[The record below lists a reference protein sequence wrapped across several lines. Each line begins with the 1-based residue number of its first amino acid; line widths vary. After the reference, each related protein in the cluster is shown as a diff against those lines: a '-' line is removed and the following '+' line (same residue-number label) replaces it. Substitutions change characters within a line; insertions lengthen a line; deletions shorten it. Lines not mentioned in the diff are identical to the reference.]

1 MYAKVIVDIP
11 EVKPF
16 DYKVPDEMLLAQGD
30 RVLVGVGTRKVV
42 GIVVEL
48 SSTTSYEGSLKSVL
62 KVFNDTAPLREEW
75 LALTQFASKYY
86 VRGWGEAALPAIP
99 KFFRRESRR
108 GYQQRMEKFRAPKP
122 RYTKPQPAPILHPEQ
137 QEAVK
142 RITQAKGYA
151 PFVLF
156 GVTGSGKT
164 EVYLHVIETVLKRDP
179 QAQVLLLVPEINL
192 TPQLEARVRAR
203 FPEETIVTLHSSCS
217 ELERAD
223 AWLAIHEGRAR
234 ILVGTRMS
242 AMASFRDLK
251 LIIVDEEHD
260 GSFKAGDGLR
270 HSARDLAV
278 WRAWKNQIPIV
289 LGSATPSMETWYKA
303 KLGDYQLIELTH
315 RATGTGG
322 LPEVELT
329 EAPKVGQPA
338 LTAYT
343 QQQVQQTIDR
353 NEQVLIFLNRRGY
366 SPVLYCP
373 SCGWM
378 ATCTHCSARMVYHKE
393 WRVLMC
399 HHCGTR
405 KPIPRSCPECGNVDI
420 LPKGQGT
427 EQIEES
433 IEKLFSGARVMR
445 IDRDTVSGKGEV
457 EAAFQRFHA
466 KEAEIMVG
474 TQMIAKGHDFKNVG
488 LVVVLDAD
496 AQLTHPD
503 VRAREQLFATFMQVA
518 GRSGRGN
525 TEGHVLIQ
533 THYPN
538 DPFFAMLKLQDYRK
552 FAEFTLAER
561 EINHYVPYSYQAILY
576 AEAESIG
583 EALNFLS
590 DMVTLGSQLPE
601 ASAVRL
607 FDPVPMYLMRLKD
620 RERAQLLI
628 EADERVQLNRFL
640 WRWKQL
646 FPKTRVNWTIEV
658 DPALV

>member
-1 MYAKVIVDIP
+1 
-11 EVKPF
+11 
-16 DYKVPDEMLLAQGD
+16 
-30 RVLVGVGTRKVV
+30 
-42 GIVVEL
+42 
-48 SSTTSYEGSLKSVL
+48 
-62 KVFNDTAPLREEW
+62 
-75 LALTQFASKYY
+75 
-86 VRGWGEAALPAIP
+86 
-99 KFFRRESRR
+99 
-108 GYQQRMEKFRAPKP
+108 
-122 RYTKPQPAPILHPEQ
+122 
-137 QEAVK
+137 
-142 RITQAKGYA
+142 
-151 PFVLF
+151 
-156 GVTGSGKT
+156 
-164 EVYLHVIETVLKRDP
+164 
-179 QAQVLLLVPEINL
+179 
-192 TPQLEARVRAR
+192 
-203 FPEETIVTLHSSCS
+203 
-217 ELERAD
+217 
-223 AWLAIHEGRAR
+223 
-234 ILVGTRMS
+234 
-242 AMASFRDLK
+242 
-251 LIIVDEEHD
+251 
-260 GSFKAGDGLR
+260 
-270 HSARDLAV
+270 
-278 WRAWKNQIPIV
+278 
-289 LGSATPSMETWYKA
+289 METWYKA

-322 LPEVELT
+322 LPEMELT

-378 ATCTHCSARMVYHKE
+378 AACTHCSARMVYHKE

-433 IEKLFSGARVMR
+433 IEKLFSGVRVMR

-552 FAEFTLAER
+552 FAAFTLAER

-590 DMVTLGSQLPE
+590 DMVALGSQLPE
-601 ASAVRL
+601 ASQVRL

-628 EADERVQLNRFL
+628 EADERVPLNRFL